1 MGQSNTLVCKK
12 CGYSIGYREGIG
24 MLHPHTCQRILQG
37 MKEGKEG
44 EVFQKYANELKNPA
58 INTEYALFRCRSC
71 NELKSDR
78 ILEICEQVAE
88 YPQDRSYGWRGVDKM
103 ENFPMALSGVHKAVY
118 SLPHP
123 CKCGKEMKPVKRY
136 HALPCPRC
144 GTVLIKEPFKSM
156 FWD

>member
-1 MGQSNTLVCKK
+1 MGQSSTLICSK
-12 CGYSIGYREGIG
+12 CGYSIWYSSGIG
-24 MLHPHTCQRILQG
+24 MRHPHYCKKILQD

-58 INTEYALFRCRSC
+58 INTEAALFRCVSC
-71 NELKSDR
+71 NELKADR

-88 YPQDRSYGWRGVDKM
+88 YPQDRSHGWRGVDKM
-103 ENFPMALSGVHKAVY
+103 ENFPMARSGVHKAVY

-136 HALPCPRC
+136 HALPCPHC
-144 GTVLIKEPFKSM
+144 GTILTTAPHMSM
-156 FWD
+156 YWD